1 MTKPKELLVYV
12 EDHYCGV
19 LREDSRGKHS
29 FVYDM
34 ATTNP
39 PQLSLSMP
47 VRSEPWTGKPVEVY
61 IDGIL
66 PDSRDTRQ
74 YISARANWFIN

>member
-1 MTKPKELLVYV
+1 MTKPKELLVFV

-47 VRSEPWTGKPVEVY
+47 VRSEP
-61 IDGIL
+61 
-66 PDSRDTRQ
+66 
-74 YISARANWFIN
+74 